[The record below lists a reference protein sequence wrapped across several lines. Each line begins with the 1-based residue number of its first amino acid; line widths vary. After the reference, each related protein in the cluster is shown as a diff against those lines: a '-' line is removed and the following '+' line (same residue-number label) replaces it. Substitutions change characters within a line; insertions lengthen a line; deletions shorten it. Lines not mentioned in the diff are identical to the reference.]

1 MIVAAPDALTTVLPN
16 SRLAPFAE
24 DDLAELVVLQRCCWV
39 QEMLLNDTTDIPAL
53 RETHE
58 QVQTWAQAWTTLVV
72 RRHRRLVA
80 AVRGRVEAEQ
90 TRWQVGRLMVAP
102 DLTGR
107 GLGSALLKV
116 IEAEA
121 PASTREF
128 VLFTGRRS
136 QANIRLY
143 ERGGYRLA
151 PLPDPMPPGH
161 IGDAV
166 YLVKPAL

>member
-1 MIVAAPDALTTVLPN
+1 MTVAVPDVLTSVLPD
-16 SRLAPFAE
+16 SRLTSFAD

-53 RETHE
+53 RETHAE
-58 QVQTWAQAWTTLVV
+58 VRAWATAWTTLVV
-72 RRHRRLVA
+72 RRQGRLVA
-80 AVRGRVEAEQ
+80 AVRGRAEQ

-107 GLGSALLKV
+107 GLGAALLKV

-143 ERGGYRLA
+143 ERAGYRLT

-166 YLVKPAL
+166 YMVKPVP